1 MVISHIN
8 KQGKIQTN
16 DDHQKGVAEMASR
29 FASGFGMTEWGRVLG
44 LLHDKGKERHAFQQ
58 YIRNPKTYTGK
69 EHSHAYVGGLVARHL
84 FPLQSLL
91 LTNPIMGHHRGLYD
105 DSEMRYVM
113 KSSVIPKEICL
124 DPIESKMEVPADVLP
139 RDVHHIERMLYSCL
153 VDADCLD
160 TERYMSPRQYQL
172 RGSDTTIKGLLVKLE
187 AYLDSLR
194 KDAPDTEVNRVRNY
208 VQDRCRQTSDGEKG
222 IYSLTVPTGGGK
234 TLASVLWALRHAI
247 RNNQERVIIVIPY
260 TSIIVQTASIL
271 RNIFGDGCVL
281 EHHSDNDIHS
291 VKSSIRR
298 SQRIATENWDYPI
311 IVTTNVQLFESM
323 YAHKPSTCRKLHNI
337 VNSVVVMDEAQTLPP
352 AYLQSILDAIDTY
365 RRLFGVSLLFTTAS
379 QPALTGTIY
388 GSNKL
393 HPLHGLDA
401 VTEIIQPSVLLHSRL
416 RRVTFE
422 VDKEPTDYDKLAYR
436 IKQHPRVLCIVNTRN
451 DAKEI
456 YSRLPQNKGTVFH
469 LSRLMTP
476 AHISITLD
484 KIRHA
489 LADESR
495 TIRVVATQL
504 IEAGVDMDFPVVYRQ
519 EAGLDSILQAA
530 GRCNREGK
538 LNRGKVVVFRFDK
551 PLPPGFI
558 SQGCAALRNLYAGID
573 WLDPVTM
580 REYFRQFY
588 SRVSEFDAPHVK
600 DLLYYPDDMQFETA
614 AARYHLINDD
624 TVPVIISN
632 KHTLPLF
639 ATLKEEGINYTTMKK
654 LARYSVNVR
663 PSDIKRMKAAGILE
677 EPLDGIYVATAGYR
691 KNIGLTIEKEWINE
705 TQLK

>member
-1 MVISHIN
+1 M
-8 KQGKIQTN
+8 
-16 DDHQKGVAEMASR
+16 
-29 FASGFGMTEWGRVLG
+29 
-44 LLHDKGKERHAFQQ
+44 
-58 YIRNPKTYTGK
+58 
-69 EHSHAYVGGLVARHL
+69 
-84 FPLQSLL
+84 
-91 LTNPIMGHHRGLYD
+91 
-105 DSEMRYVM
+105 
-113 KSSVIPKEICL
+113 
-124 DPIESKMEVPADVLP
+124 
-139 RDVHHIERMLYSCL
+139 
-153 VDADCLD
+153 
-160 TERYMSPRQYQL
+160 
-172 RGSDTTIKGLLVKLE
+172 
-187 AYLDSLR
+187 
-194 KDAPDTEVNRVRNY
+194 
-208 VQDRCRQTSDGEKG
+208 
-222 IYSLTVPTGGGK
+222 
-234 TLASVLWALRHAI
+234 
-247 RNNQERVIIVIPY
+247 
-260 TSIIVQTASIL
+260 
-271 RNIFGDGCVL
+271 
-281 EHHSDNDIHS
+281 
-291 VKSSIRR
+291 KSSIRR

-379 QPALTGTIY
+379 QPVLTGNIY

-393 HPLHGLDA
+393 HPLHGLAA

-495 TIRVVATQL
+495 TVRVVATQL

-600 DLLYYPDDMQFETA
+600 ELLYHPDDMQFETA
-614 AARYHLINDD
+614 ADSYHLINDD

-632 KHTLPLF
+632 KHTLPLL